1 MGVVRVVLE
10 RSGIDCGVFRRI
22 LARLFP
28 WALGRARLGLPA
40 FAFKKIEHRWSSE
53 TMSSARGAQNLTV
66 YKYIRDLLNGCHYL
80 CCVNIVRFDVC
91 DVLLAIPSLNR
102 QTSCLFT
109 LKMFL
114 FPHL

>member
-1 MGVVRVVLE
+1 
-10 RSGIDCGVFRRI
+10 
-22 LARLFP
+22 
-28 WALGRARLGLPA
+28 
-40 FAFKKIEHRWSSE
+40 
-53 TMSSARGAQNLTV
+53 MSSARGAQNLTV

-114 FPHL
+114 FPHLREKTANYKQCRAMRERIH